1 MQKSGSNEHSQNDR
15 AGGDVPINRS
25 PSDARTWDGGRSPG
39 AGGHA
44 RPVTEGKVALL
55 TKPRTSGQI
64 VAIIPEN
71 VEEAFRLAQAVHK
84 SGMAPKD
91 LNSAEK
97 INVAILTGLELGLPP
112 MQALNRIAVINNR
125 PSLWGDAVPAL
136 LLSKGFRLK
145 ETITGEGDKRT
156 ATCTVRRPD
165 GDEITRTFSVV
176 DAKQA
181 GLWSKPGPWKQYPDR
196 MLQMRARGFAARDG
210 AADVLAGL
218 YLREEIE
225 DEIATAPKSAY
236 RARKDGDYERQIGR
250 AHV

>member
-1 MQKSGSNEHSQNDR
+1 M
-15 AGGDVPINRS
+15 
-25 PSDARTWDGGRSPG
+25 
-39 AGGHA
+39 
-44 RPVTEGKVALL
+44 EGKVALL

-165 GDEITRTFSVV
+165 GDEI
-176 DAKQA
+176 
-181 GLWSKPGPWKQYPDR
+181 
-196 MLQMRARGFAARDG
+196 
-210 AADVLAGL
+210 
-218 YLREEIE
+218 
-225 DEIATAPKSAY
+225 
-236 RARKDGDYERQIGR
+236 GR